1 MLNKNYGRCECG
13 GDLDINVVDMIQPV
27 YGVVIAHEH
36 VNTTKPL
43 ADIERFEKLFNEIG
57 IEYER
62 ELTSGIDWN
71 ENALLNTDSLI
82 ISDSNV
88 FQCWGNTVQI
98 NFDLN
103 GKFKEFE
110 GFGD

>member
-43 ADIERFEKLFNEIG
+43 TDIERFEKLFNEIL
-57 IEYER
+57 I
-62 ELTSGIDWN
+62 
-71 ENALLNTDSLI
+71 SLKLI
-82 ISDSNV
+82 KLHI
-88 FQCWGNTVQI
+88 QKATY
-98 NFDLN
+98 N
-103 GKFKEFE
+103 GCN
-110 GFGD
+110 